1 MIPLSAIYITHLLMQ
16 EIIFGTKLEE
26 ELPEELEKRK

>member
-26 ELPEELEKRK
+26 LPEELEKRK